1 MKHDHAHAVVTGASS
16 GIGRATVERLI
27 RDGWHVHAVA
37 RRGCDVPGASAHAV
51 DLAAPDGVDTLVQ
64 ALRPGLEGAER
75 LALVHAAAV
84 MESDAADRID
94 EAAWERAMR
103 LNVTVPALL
112 TAALA
117 DRLQPGSAVI
127 YVGSTLSEKAVAG
140 RLSYCTSKH
149 ALVGLMR
156 GTVQDLFGRGVHAV
170 CVCPGFTDTEMLRPV
185 LDANPGLEE
194 AVVANVAFGRLVR
207 PEEIADLV
215 AYCIERPVLNG
226 SVLHANLGQ
235 RET

>member
-1 MKHDHAHAVVTGASS
+1 MPHA
-16 GIGRATVERLI
+16 I
-27 RDGWHVHAVA
+27 
-37 RRGCDVPGASAHAV
+37 
-51 DLAAPDGVDTLVQ
+51 DLAAPDGAMSLVEAVRP
-64 ALRPGLEGAER
+64 ALPAGGR

-117 DRLQPGSAVI
+117 DRLGPGSAVI

-156 GTVQDLFGRGVHAV
+156 GTVQDFFGRGVHAA

-185 LDANPGLEE
+185 LDANPGLE
-194 AVVANVAFGRLVR
+194 AQVVANVAFGRLVR
-207 PEEIADLV
+207 PEEIADTI
-215 AYCIERPVLNG
+215 AFCIDQPVLNG
-226 SVLHANLGQ
+226 ALIHANLGQ